1 MFYND
6 GKLYS
11 QQYRQE
17 LDRTR
22 LLQTTA
28 PSGFPITK
36 AEVKKHLNVGA
47 SDSSHDDLLDEYI
60 SSATAKYEQD
70 TDTGILTQSWTQFF
84 PVLQDGLTLTKRIC
98 SSVTS
103 VKYYDSGNDLQ
114 TLSTDVYAFDSTTQ
128 QIRLKPEQT
137 FPATYERFDAV
148 FVEYVVGV
156 NQSSVSS
163 QVKHALYLLIG
174 AWFDGDRGDNPN
186 PPTHKTYYNLIANNQ
201 RASYP

>member
-47 SDSSHDDLLDEYI
+47 SDNGHDDLLDEYI

-103 VKYYDSGNDLQ
+103 VKYYD
-114 TLSTDVYAFDSTTQ
+114 
-128 QIRLKPEQT
+128 
-137 FPATYERFDAV
+137 
-148 FVEYVVGV
+148 
-156 NQSSVSS
+156 
-163 QVKHALYLLIG
+163 
-174 AWFDGDRGDNPN
+174 
-186 PPTHKTYYNLIANNQ
+186 
-201 RASYP
+201 RAMICRH